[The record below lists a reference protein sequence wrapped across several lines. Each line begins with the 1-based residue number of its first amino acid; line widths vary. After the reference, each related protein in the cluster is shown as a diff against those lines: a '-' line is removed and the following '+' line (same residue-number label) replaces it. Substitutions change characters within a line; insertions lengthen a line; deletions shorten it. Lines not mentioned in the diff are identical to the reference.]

1 MERIIYFQDKSL
13 VVSDVAPAEGFFV
26 VSVDGAEP
34 LSRAKIVQ
42 FLETYNNVVLLT
54 SNPDAFYSHL
64 KSLFTPVVAA
74 GGVVEN
80 SRGEWLFIHR
90 NNRWDLPKGHLEPG
104 EELEV
109 CAAREIEEETGVRA
123 EVVAP
128 ICTTQHAYYF
138 PRTER
143 WELKTTYW
151 YFLRTDEASQT
162 TPQTE
167 EGITEVRWCSA
178 EQVEEALH
186 QTFPTI
192 RCVVE
197 KLRQMDK

>member
-54 SNPDAFYSHL
+54 SDPDAFYSHL
-64 KSLFTPVVAA
+64 ETLFTPVVAA

-90 NNRWDLPKGHLEPG
+90 NNRWDLPKGHLEPN
-104 EELEV
+104 ESLEV
-109 CAAREIEEETGVRA
+109 CAAREIEEETGVAA

-143 WELKTTYW
+143 WELKTTHW
-151 YFLRTDEASQT
+151 YFLRTESDAQT

-192 RCVVE
+192 RRVVE
-197 KLRQMDK
+197 RLRQMDK